1 MLTRQTE
8 TQTETE
14 TEVERQGKYENTR
27 AYTGMSMFH
36 IVRNETLLDLLTEA
50 EQTPALARVQ
60 VELLGDHV
68 ATIQTSPGL

>member
-1 MLTRQTE
+1 MSMFHTVRSETLLDLLSESEQTQS
-8 TQTETE
+8 QTC
-14 TEVERQGKYENTR
+14 R
-27 AYTGMSMFH
+27 SMFH
-36 IVRNETLLDLLTEA
+36 IVRSETLLDLLSEA